1 MLTVDVGAAGVLEAA
16 DLVKAGI
23 ATRVAV
29 FSDPLD
35 PVDLEFKRRGFKT
48 EPNSAPWVRMLA
60 NLGVPDAE
68 QIPLAE
74 TGTRAE
80 TDALPAWCEANSPF
94 HSTIAFGFLTL
105 SMLTALSRQALGW
118 AHDSTVETGGYA
130 INYGLDRVRFVAPVP
145 VNSRI
150 RARFVMLEAR
160 DVRPGE
166 RINKFGVTVEI
177 EGQERPALVAEWLGL
192 WVSGEG
198 HTRIEEKHG

>member
-1 MLTVDVGAAGVLEAA
+1 MTSPVMLTLADRVGQEIGLSDWVTIDQARIDRFAV
-16 DLVKAGI
+16 
-23 ATRVAV
+23 ATD
-29 FSDPLD
+29 DPD
-35 PVDLEFKRRGFKT
+35 PMHID
-48 EPNSAPWVRMLA
+48 
-60 NLGVPDAE
+60 
-68 QIPLAE
+68 
-74 TGTRAE
+74 
-80 TDALPAWCEANSPF
+80 PAWSEANSPF

-145 VNSRI
+145 VNARI

-192 WVSGEG
+192 WVSGAG
-198 HTRIEEKHG
+198 HRRLVSKQG